1 MTITVDSEGIID
13 HAHVLPRR
21 FRSIEHGSLDAVH
34 AIVLH
39 QTDSP
44 TAQSTFNAYQSG
56 GNGAHFLID
65 KDGRIYQ
72 TASVLKRC
80 YHVGRLIKS
89 RCLEITPS
97 TCADPNLAKVKAL
110 GWSARINE
118 IDRIERQK
126 SYPERF
132 PVNSDSLGIELVG
145 RHVDDTTYEAVTLAQ
160 NASLRWLLD
169 ALYDHFSIGTDDT
182 FRHPTVSYKNPG
194 EAAGAKW

>member
-1 MTITVDSEGIID
+1 MTISIDFEGMIK
-13 HAHVLPRR
+13 HVHVFLRR
-21 FRSIEHGSLDAVH
+21 FRVIEHGTLDGVK
-34 AIVLH
+34 AIVVH

-44 TAQSTFNAYQSG
+44 TAESTFNAYLSG

-72 TASVLKRC
+72 TASLLKRC

-89 RCLEITPS
+89 RCLELTPNS
-97 TCADPNLAKVKAL
+97 CSDPNLAKIKAL

-126 SYPERF
+126 PYPNRF

-145 RHVDDTTYEAVTLAQ
+145 RHIDDKSFEMVTSAQ

-169 ALYDHFSIGTDDT
+169 ALYDSFSIGADDT
-182 FRHPTVSYKNPG
+182 FRHPAISYKNPG
-194 EAAGAKW
+194 EAAGARW